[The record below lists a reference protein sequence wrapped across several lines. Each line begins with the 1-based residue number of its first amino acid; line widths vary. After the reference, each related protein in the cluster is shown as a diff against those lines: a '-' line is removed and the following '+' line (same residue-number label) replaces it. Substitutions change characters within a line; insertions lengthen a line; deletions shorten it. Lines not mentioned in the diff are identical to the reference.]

1 MPSRKQRTFVA
12 LAAALALTSLASVA
26 GAQSGNP
33 SRAAIK
39 GCKWEHASDRTAG
52 LAAWVQR
59 CDYGDRKIHLYFK
72 GHALLQQYSDAAT
85 PDTLIETFELLP
97 NESAEAGA
105 RRVYL
110 AHAKK
115 IDAGRCVIAPYKLGK
130 TQAGSVR
137 YAFVPNATYAKEV
150 KAKADPM
157 DMPDPPCGDWGIA
170 VDGQQYFQVWPT
182 SSARRLLFVR
192 LGQDEALFDEMT
204 LELLTPAATKSKPK
218 E

>member
-1 MPSRKQRTFVA
+1 MSFHKHRALVA
-12 LAAALALTSLASVA
+12 LAAVIALSGFVSNAN
-26 GAQSGNP
+26 AQSGNP

-39 GCKWEHASDRTAG
+39 GCKWERASDKIAG

-72 GHALLQQYSDAAT
+72 GNALMQQYSDATA
-85 PDTLIETFELLP
+85 PDTLIESFELLP
-97 NESAEAGA
+97 NESAEAGV

-110 AHAKK
+110 AHALK

-130 TQAGSVR
+130 AQAGSVR
-137 YAFVPNATYAKEV
+137 YEFVPNAAYAKEV
-150 KAKADPM
+150 KKKADPM
-157 DMPDPPCGDWGIA
+157 DMPDPPCGDWGTA

-182 SSARRLLFVR
+182 GTARRLLFVR

-204 LELLTPAATKSKPK
+204 LELLATVTKPK
-218 E
+218 TP